1 MLTRQPIRTAS
12 LQHLVP
18 VRNLDHLDWL
28 VKESEMLTGTSGR
41 EFVVAGAD
49 RPAFLVQIDHA
60 GYAIA
65 RIDDGAP
72 GRVRSPFWPRRP
84 SWRAIRW
91 AMPCRAACSSQRP
104 CSDPSIC
111 SRSERRPC
119 AVLRAGPIPSEP
131 FT

>member
-18 VRNLDHLDWL
+18 VRNLDHPDWL

-72 GRVRSPFWPRRP
+72 SAQPL
-84 SWRAIRW
+84 
-91 AMPCRAACSSQRP
+91 RAAAPELVGHTLGNALSCG
-104 CSDPSIC
+104 
-111 SRSERRPC
+111 
-119 AVLRAGPIPSEP
+119 LL
-131 FT
+131 FTAPVQ